1 MSEELGP
8 AEVLFAGAIGE
19 PGDRTFFVH
28 LVVAG
33 DPLWFTAEKEQVDAL
48 ADRSLELLVEAG
60 HQPDQEAVKRILKRF
75 PEDPG
80 PFMPRF
86 RLGSIVLR
94 AAEGR
99 ELVTVELGAVDG
111 DDAVTVL
118 VAPEQLRAMAL
129 RAKAVVSGG
138 REICER
144 CRLPMDPTGHLCPST
159 NGHH

>member
-1 MSEELGP
+1 MTEDLGP
-8 AEVLFAGAIGE
+8 AEVLHAAAIGE

-33 DPLWFTAEKEQVDAL
+33 EPHWFTAEKEQVDAL

-60 HQPDQEAVKRILKRF
+60 HQPDKEAVDRILATL
-75 PEDPG
+75 PDEPG

-86 RLGSIVLR
+86 RIGSIVLR

-99 ELVTVELGAVDG
+99 ELVTIELGAADSEDG
-111 DDAVTVL
+111 VTVL

-129 RAKAVVSGG
+129 RAKAVVAGG

-144 CRLPMDPTGHLCPST
+144 CRLPMDPGGHLCPST